1 MAITIKDIA
10 KESGY
15 AVGTVSRVL
24 NNHPDVSSTA
34 REKIMAVVEK
44 HHFKLNSNA
53 KHLKQQAPGGIAI
66 IVKGSQNMLFASIV
80 EQMQGMLIEKGLA
93 CIIYYINE
101 MENEVETAVRI
112 CTERRPVG
120 IMFLGYHLPYFRQ
133 RFQAIEIP
141 CVLVTNSAESMD
153 FGNLSSVSI
162 DDTEAAKAAVNH
174 LIDNGHRNIGI
185 LGGHIDKSHMAYSRY
200 LGCKEAFEAKGL
212 AFDAEN
218 NYIESLF
225 GMADGYSAM
234 QQLLA
239 KMPQI
244 TAVFAMSD
252 VMAIGAMRAISESG
266 RKVPEDIS
274 VVGFDGLEIAEYITP
289 KLTTVKQN
297 REIIAQRSVEILLD
311 SIGNGSRAVHE
322 TVPFSII
329 VGESTKNSNQ
339 EDNSDGKYHI

>member
-10 KESGY
+10 RESGY

-24 NNHPDVSSTA
+24 NNHPDVSDTA
-34 REKIMAVVEK
+34 RAKIMEVVER

-53 KHLKQQAPGGIAI
+53 KHLKQQASNGIGI

-93 CIIYYINE
+93 CLIYYINE

-120 IMFLGYHLPYFRQ
+120 IMFLGYHLPYFRE
-133 RFQAIEIP
+133 RFQAINVP
-141 CVLVTNSAESMD
+141 CVLVTNSAHTMD
-153 FGNLSSVSI
+153 FENLSSVSI
-162 DDTEAAKAAVNH
+162 DDTLAAKAAVEH
-174 LIDNGHRNIGI
+174 LLANGHREIGI

-200 LGCKEAFEAKGL
+200 LGCKEAFEEYNVP
-212 AFDAEN
+212 FDSEKQ
-218 NYIESLF
+218 YIESLF

-234 QQLLA
+234 KQLME
-239 KMPQI
+239 KMPQL

-252 VMAIGAMRAISESG
+252 VMAVGAMRAISDSG
-266 RKVPEDIS
+266 RRIPEDVSI
-274 VVGFDGLEIAEYITP
+274 VGFDGLELGEYLSP
-289 KLTTVKQN
+289 KLTTVRQN
-297 REIIAQRSVEILLD
+297 RDMIAQRSVEILLN
-311 SIGNGSRAVHE
+311 SIDNNNGAVYE

-329 VGESTKNSNQ
+329 VGESTKQ
-339 EDNSDGKYHI
+339 L